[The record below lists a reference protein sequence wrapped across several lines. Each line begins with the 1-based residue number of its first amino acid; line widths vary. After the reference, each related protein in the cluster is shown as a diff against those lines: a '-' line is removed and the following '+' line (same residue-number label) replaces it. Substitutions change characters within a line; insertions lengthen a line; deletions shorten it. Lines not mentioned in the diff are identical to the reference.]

1 MKYETVFIYIAVLM
15 AVPMV
20 AAVDIS
26 MEPGDDH
33 PVNCGETNETYDM
46 HCSDCTENNE
56 TCPACPSCNVTECE
70 DCGVCSIR
78 GKELQPGEL
87 FEYEEGTC
95 DVEVYCGYEETAK
108 QVEKNY
114 TFRMKLNKHDG
125 DDIYLGIEV
134 VDFLNTITDSETYD
148 WSRDSIVAITEEFD
162 FTCPTKVIFDSVN
175 ADTCAGY
182 FEDYYTDKDPMSMML
197 AKDMAIYRDRFLACQ
212 DNKSEI
218 VWQIAH
224 YEGLYRTCD
233 NLKQNAITD
242 MKTMNETYYDM
253 KVSFTGAVNSARRG
267 FVPDWMMWVA
277 ILGWLCFIMTV
288 VLLIF
293 GGEW

>member
-1 MKYETVFIYIAVLM
+1 MKHKSYEALVICLAVLL

-20 AAVDIS
+20 Q
-26 MEPGDDH
+26 G
-33 PVNCGETNETYDM
+33 VNITQPCGGINPYLCDGTNNTVY
-46 HCSDCTENNE
+46 
-56 TCPACPSCNVTECE
+56 
-70 DCGVCSIR
+70 CGVCSVNESCPTCDPCNTPGTCSIDVNI
-78 GKELQPGEL
+78 QPGEKY
-87 FEYEEGTC
+87 ENEEGTC
-95 DVEVYCGYEETAK
+95 DIDIYCDYEETAK
-108 QVEKNY
+108 NVEKNY

-242 MKTMNETYYDM
+242 MKTMNDTVITM
-253 KVSFTGAVNSARRG
+253 RRSITGEVTSKTQGELYTMTLMA
-267 FVPDWMMWVA
+267 A
-277 ILGWLCFIMTV
+277 IGWGCLI
-288 VLLIF
+288 LLALAYMY
-293 GGEW
+293 GGKGG

>member
-33 PVNCGETNETYDM
+33 PVNCGETNETFNM

-56 TCPACPSCNVTECE
+56 TCPACVVTECE
-70 DCGVCSIR
+70 DCGVCTIE
-78 GKELQPGEL
+78 KELVPGEH
-87 FEYEEGTC
+87 FEKDEGTC
-95 DVEVYCGYEETAK
+95 DIEIYCGYEETAK

-125 DDIYLGIEV
+125 DDIYLGVEV
-134 VDFLNTITDSETYD
+134 VDFLNTIVNSETYD

-182 FEDYYTDKDPMSMML
+182 FEDYYTDKDPLSMML
-197 AKDMAIYRDRFLACQ
+197 AKDMTEYRDRYTSCL
-212 DNKSEI
+212 DNKSQIE
-218 VWQIAH
+218 WQISH

-242 MKTMNETYYDM
+242 MKVMNETYYDM
-253 KVSFTGAVNSARRG
+253 KATVDAKVTEAVQGS
-267 FVPDWMMWVA
+267 VPGYWMTIA
-277 ILGWLCFIMTV
+277 IIGWIC
-288 VLLIF
+288 F
-293 GGEW
+293 GGLVFFGRIYTIPEGS